1 MEITGE
7 PPPLWPQLATA
18 TIHRRRRQPPSPL
31 FSPPFLIILLP
42 TIALLLL
49 FFAVPPFLSTIAAQ
63 ISQPTGVKKNSDSLN
78 LFLVFFAIFCGFF
91 ARRNDGS
98 GDGDNE
104 NSRNDGDTHINK
116 QQWFDQYPVRK
127 IYDDHPPPIN
137 AVEETT
143 VIRRLKRN
151 SSSYPDLRQESLWEN
166 SEDRSRFYDDYG
178 IKYYNDEVH
187 ELRRSWRSD
196 HRFEECEPK
205 VIISPAKSP
214 ARSTPPPP
222 PPPPPPAAAYRK
234 PRRSYQA
241 VGRNENVNN
250 TRKFHVKYDG
260 SESPAPQPV
269 KPPPPPAAGY
279 RKPRRSYQ
287 AVGRKENVNNAQ
299 KFHVEYDG
307 SESPAPQ
314 PVTPPPPPPP
324 PPRRPPSPVSQLGY
338 SSEQRY
344 GKLERRKS
352 NATKE
357 IKMVFAS
364 LRKRKKKKAKDDY
377 RYESPANYST
387 SIPPPS
393 PPPPPPPMPPPPSS
407 VFKKYNLFKSKG
419 SKSKRIHS
427 VPPPPPPLPPP
438 SSVSKP
444 KQNTQSP
451 PPPPPPPPAPPTPP
465 LRPSRRRTT
474 TNANNYKP
482 PLPTTK
488 PSTSFY
494 HVDENVN
501 SGEQSPL
508 IPKPPPP
515 PPEFNDDEK
524 VSMMDGDDG
533 AIVGRVP
540 VFCPSPDVN
549 AKAETF
555 IARLRDG
562 WKLEK
567 INSMK
572 EKQEDKK
579 L

>member
-205 VIISPAKSP
+205 
-214 ARSTPPPP
+214 
-222 PPPPPPAAAYRK
+222 
-234 PRRSYQA
+234 
-241 VGRNENVNN
+241 
-250 TRKFHVKYDG
+250 KFHVKYDG

-338 SSEQRY
+338 SSEQ
-344 GKLERRKS
+344 
-352 NATKE
+352 
-357 IKMVFAS
+357 
-364 LRKRKKKKAKDDY
+364 
-377 RYESPANYST
+377 
-387 SIPPPS
+387 
-393 PPPPPPPMPPPPSS
+393 
-407 VFKKYNLFKSKG
+407 
-419 SKSKRIHS
+419 
-427 VPPPPPPLPPP
+427 
-438 SSVSKP
+438 
-444 KQNTQSP
+444 
-451 PPPPPPPPAPPTPP
+451 
-465 LRPSRRRTT
+465 RPSRRRTT